1 MQEQKRFL
9 IRALIGGAAGV
20 ALAALCHKALF
31 SPGFSA
37 PALCQ
42 PLIDLV
48 GDGAAMVITYLLCF
62 ALGAAVGLA
71 TLPFAEIPSCTIFSA
86 IRMPPGS

>member
-48 GDGAAMVITYLLCF
+48 GDGAAMVIT
-62 ALGAAVGLA
+62 
-71 TLPFAEIPSCTIFSA
+71 
-86 IRMPPGS
+86 